1 MSQARILTNAEYRRV
16 LLHLAKKSHHARN
29 KCLVFMS
36 HLAGMRCG
44 EIASV
49 TIKDVLADDGTIKDE
64 LFLRPE
70 QTKGSRGRT
79 VLIAEKLR
87 SELQEYLTARFGL
100 KADALAALHY
110 TDTSRALFYSQKS
123 QRGGFSANS
132 LSQWFGRIYRET
144 GISGASSHS
153 GRRFFA
159 THLSENAV
167 NPKII
172 QNLLGHRQVQTTLL
186 YCQVSPS
193 SMRKAVELLS

>member
-1 MSQARILTNAEYRRV
+1 MSQARIVTDKEYRRV
-16 LLHLAKKSHHARN
+16 LLHLAKKGHHARN
-29 KCLVFMS
+29 KCMVFMS
-36 HLAGMRCG
+36 HLGGMRVG
-44 EIASV
+44 EISSV
-49 TIKDVLADDGTIKDE
+49 TIKDVLAEDGTIKDE

-87 SELQEYLTARFGL
+87 AELQEYLSVRFRL
-100 KADALAALHY
+100 KADGLAVLHY

-132 LSQWFGRIYRET
+132 LSQWFGRIYREA